1 MRRKQ
6 NRFTST
12 DNGHPQSCISPRRA
26 QLPLLVLFLLAVSS
40 PAALFSQEVGNTR
53 IYLEPPR
60 QLLQDDVRVPE
71 LVSFDDRLYVFFQ
84 RVIGGE
90 QGSLSVAY
98 ITSEDGMEWSDERVL
113 RENIPLESDSIPPV
127 YSVAVGEGEIA
138 VAVTVSENDVELYH
152 ARRGRPLILEEEIIS
167 SNPVVNP
174 VLRPRDDGFILFLSR
189 RSQRLSQD
197 AVIAAEVFN
206 IVYSLRTSGRG
217 WSDIRTLNTP
227 ENQRQIFNPAFLDT
241 GDREYLVYEAR
252 NISAEFGAYNQ
263 LYSMVSRDNG
273 ESWSEPVNITDFVDF
288 EDSTNSSI
296 VYQNYTNQNPRL
308 SLGEDGLPV
317 LLYERNRLGLNAR
330 ISISRLDRSGLVRVE
345 RNRRNVYISPENR
358 ASGAPRHILFRG
370 EEYVLFY
377 YDPLGQ
383 SRVYLARRDVP
394 EWDTFELTSGFSGV
408 FPRFAVHNGR
418 LHILWLRRNL
428 QEGGPGSLAYREPDQ
443 SVEPPIARPLNFQPA
458 VPDNIQELAFDIQLP
473 DDPAG
478 IRSVSYLWTQDE
490 DADPRDLQSVGL
502 TENIILN
509 ANRHGTWNLFLSVRD
524 GAGNSSDIS
533 RISYELDLVPPPKV
547 EFPPLPLDDQGYLES
562 NSISIPWLESQA
574 DDLAGYRLRLEY
586 IADAD
591 AELENPEEVRQRVA
605 ENFSSRVSIFRE
617 ENSLRLFNEDNGL
630 WALAVRAVDR
640 VGNSSEPAVA
650 LIRMN
655 KYVPVTLLN
664 LITLEENILGE
675 KILEFQGRGYTANG
689 RISRIVFDR
698 NGSAPW
704 DHELL
709 LSDGD
714 YRILSDRRISGISLR
729 DVSSGEYQIGM
740 FHEDRGWYFHSR
752 NLALDATGA
761 VKLGRY
767 ELTPPP
773 EVSMTGEEVRRL
785 SAMQISVI
793 LIIPLL
799 ILVIF
804 ISLFRMRSIIR
815 DNRAIQQEV
824 LALIEGSQSPSS
836 RVLEEKVSTMQK
848 QGMGLRAKFTIFMLI
863 LVIAVV
869 AVVSLPLSTFIL
881 TNQQETLAQG
891 LEDRIEVMIRSLST
905 GAAGVLDDSS
915 ALNIIRGLGD
925 LTNQVSAMSE
935 IEYVTITSRPNDLEL
950 DQDARE
956 FIWATTDEY
965 LFMSDTQRE
974 EYLNRIS
981 AEYQGDRYFSRDTEP
996 RAENLIAGRLRIRD
1010 SVSEQIV
1017 DEVIPGFNESF
1028 EDPEIR
1034 QIVSDLRSLQEARSG
1049 ASDEEFQQLL
1059 NQEEILLDRLSS
1071 ELEQEAEILSEP
1083 SFSVQNYDLDSQY
1096 YTFFYPVY
1104 WIENDFSFQY
1114 QGTVR
1119 LGIST
1124 ESINTRIQSTR
1135 RTILIQVGIFAA
1147 IAVAAGVAGALLLA
1161 SITVNPIKQLVA
1173 GVERIRDTEKKSD
1186 LKGSPIVVK
1195 TRDELNFLSETI
1207 NQMTAGLI
1215 KAEAANKSVM
1225 MGKDVQKMFITLD
1238 PNPHDAKTK
1247 ATTRHEITDEVEFF
1261 GYYEGAKGVSGDYYY
1276 YQKIDD
1282 RKYAMIKCDVS
1293 GKDIEA
1299 ALIMVTVATLF
1310 LQHFDS
1316 WQDKQLRERRIAH
1329 ALKQKVQSGA
1339 RLSQLATNIN
1349 EIIYAREFKGKFAA
1363 FNMLTLDEKSGEI
1376 TFCNAGDNIVHLYR
1390 RSQKKVVQIQL
1401 KQTPAAGAVS
1411 ERVMGMPIEFPEET
1425 ARLEKGD
1432 IMLLFT
1438 DGYEEAR
1445 RYLRYED
1452 WNVYKA
1458 DDFAGEDGKKELEAL
1473 EEEMKPFIMGQDEDG
1488 LGEAFSIPRIHDV
1501 VEAVMNRQMY
1511 RLTKFR
1517 NPAGDEDL
1525 LFDFS
1530 AMEPNL
1536 ENLILALMSVEKVFR
1551 LVPIPGLTHED
1562 RINVDKKIDEFLKK
1576 YFLQYSRYFNHPMET
1591 DENSLYQR
1599 FSHIKEDS
1607 QYDDLTI
1614 LAVEKK

>member
-1 MRRKQ
+1 MRRERKGYIG
-6 NRFTST
+6 T
-12 DNGHPQSCISPRRA
+12 DYGHPHRIFPPSGVL
-26 QLPLLVLFLLAVSS
+26 LPLLAVLLTILSA
-40 PAALFSQEVGNTR
+40 PGGLCAQEVGNTR

-60 QLLQDDVRVPE
+60 QVLQADVRVPE
-71 LVSFDDRLYVFFQ
+71 LISFDNKLYLFYQ
-84 RVIGGE
+84 RVLGGE
-90 QGSLSVAY
+90 GRSISVAY
-98 ITSEDGMEWSDERVL
+98 ITSEDGRQWSEEQFI
-113 RENIPLESDSIPPV
+113 REEIPLESDSIPPV
-127 YSVAVGEGEIA
+127 YAVAVGENEIA
-138 VAVTVSENDVELYH
+138 AAVTVSENDVELYH
-152 ARRGRPLILEEEIIS
+152 ARRGQSFRLEEEIRS
-167 SNPVVNP
+167 GSTVVNP
-174 VLRPRDDGFILFLSR
+174 VLRPRDEGFILFLSQ

-197 AVIAAEVFN
+197 AVIATEVFN
-206 IVYSLRTSGRG
+206 IVYSLRSSSGG
-217 WSDIRTLNTP
+217 WSGLQTLNTP
-227 ENQRQIFNPAFLDT
+227 DNQRQIFNPAFLDT
-241 GDREYLVYEAR
+241 GEREYLVYEAR

-263 LYSMVSRDNG
+263 LYSMVSQDNALT
-273 ESWSEPVNITDFVDF
+273 WSEPLNITDFVDF
-288 EDSTNSSI
+288 EDSNNSSI

-330 ISISRLDRSGLVRVE
+330 ISLSRLDRSGLVRVE

-383 SRVYLARRDVP
+383 SRVYLAGRDIP
-394 EWDTFELTSGFSGV
+394 DWDTYELTEGFSGV
-408 FPRFAVHNGR
+408 FPRFAEHNGR
-418 LHILWLRRNL
+418 LHIIWLRRNL
-428 QEGGPGSLAYREPDQ
+428 QEGGPGSLVYREPDQ
-443 SVEPPIARPLNFQPA
+443 FVEPPIARPLNFQPG
-458 VPDNIQELAFDIQLP
+458 VPDNIRELAFDIQLP

-478 IRSVSYLWTQDE
+478 IRSISYLWTQE
-490 DADPRDLQSVGL
+490 DRAELRDLQSVGL
-502 TENIILN
+502 TGNIILN
-509 ANRHGTWNLFLSVRD
+509 ADRHGPWNLFISARD
-524 GAGNSSDIS
+524 GAGNRSQIS
-533 RISYELDLVPPPKV
+533 RVSYELDLEPPGKV
-547 EFPPLPLDDQGYLES
+547 EFPPFPVDDEGYLES
-562 NSISIPWLESQA
+562 NSITLPWRESEA
-574 DDLAGYRLRLEY
+574 DDLAGYQLRLEY
-586 IADAD
+586 IGESDL
-591 AELENPEEVRQRVA
+591 ELVNPEEITRRVR
-605 ENFSSRVSIFRE
+605 ENFANRVSIFRE
-617 ENSLRLFNEDNGL
+617 ENRLQLSNEDNGL
-630 WALAVRAVDR
+630 WALAVRAIDR
-640 VGNSSEPAVA
+640 VGNTGETGVT

-664 LITLEENILGE
+664 LITLDENILGE
-675 KILEFQGRGYTANG
+675 KLLEFQGRGYTANG

-698 NGSAPW
+698 DGAAPW
-704 DHELL
+704 DYELL

-714 YRILSDRRISGISLR
+714 YRIVSDRRISGISLR
-729 DVSSGEYQIGM
+729 DVSTGDYQIGL
-740 FHEDRGWYFHSR
+740 FHEDRGWYFYSR
-752 NLALDATGA
+752 SLALDASGA

-767 ELTPPP
+767 ELNPPP
-773 EVSMTGEEVRRL
+773 EVSVIGEQVRRL

-799 ILVIF
+799 IFVII
-804 ISLFRMRSIIR
+804 ISLIRMRSIIR

-836 RVLEEKVSTMQK
+836 RDLEEKVSTMQK

-935 IEYVTITSRPNDLEL
+935 IEYVTITSRPNDVQL
-950 DQDARE
+950 DQDSRE
-956 FIWATTDEY
+956 FIWATTDDLLFMDEEQQNEY
-965 LFMSDTQRE
+965 LSRITEVYQND
-974 EYLNRIS
+974 EYFIRS
-981 AEYQGDRYFSRDTEP
+981 TEP
-996 RAENLIAGRLRIRD
+996 QAENLIAGRLRIRD
-1010 SVSEQIV
+1010 SVSEEIV
-1017 DEVIPGFNESF
+1017 NQVIPDFNDSLD
-1028 EDPEIR
+1028 DPELG
-1034 QIVSDLRSLQEARSG
+1034 QIIDDLQSLQEARSG

-1059 NQEEILLDRLSS
+1059 NQEDILLDRLSS
-1071 ELEQEAEILSEP
+1071 ELEQEAQIRSEP

-1096 YTFFYPVY
+1096 YTFYYPVY
-1104 WIENDFSFQY
+1104 WIENDFSAEY
-1114 QGTVR
+1114 QGTIR

-1124 ESINTRIQSTR
+1124 ESINSQIQSTR

-1147 IAVAAGVAGALLLA
+1147 IAVAAGIAGALLLA

-1186 LKGSPIVVK
+1186 LKGAPIVVK

-1215 KAEAANKSVM
+1215 KAEAANESVM

-1452 WNVYKA
+1452 WSVYKA
-1458 DDFAGEDGKKELEAL
+1458 DDFSGEEGKKAMDAL

-1488 LGEAFSIPRIHDV
+1488 LGESFSIPRIHDV

-1517 NPAGDEDL
+1517 NPAGEEDL
-1525 LFDFS
+1525 LFDFT
-1530 AMEPNL
+1530 AMESNL

-1551 LVPIPGLTHED
+1551 LVPVPGLTHED

-1576 YFLQYSRYFNHPMET
+1576 YFLQYSRYFNHPLET